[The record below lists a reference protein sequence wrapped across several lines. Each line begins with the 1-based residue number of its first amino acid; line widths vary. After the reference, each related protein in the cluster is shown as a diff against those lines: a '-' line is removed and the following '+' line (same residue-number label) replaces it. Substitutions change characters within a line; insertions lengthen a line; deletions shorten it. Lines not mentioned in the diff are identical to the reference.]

1 MTSYG
6 GAGNSSA
13 TGSRT
18 PAWSSGAKTPYGA
31 DHGFSSSNNTGFDA
45 FAAGSR
51 TPAYNSSSRTPA
63 WGGPGNTA
71 SAPTPSARP
80 YDAPTPGIIAP
91 TPSATGRYD
100 DEAYTPYLG
109 APTPGAGPQD
119 APTPAPAF
127 SKNANHEPLKY
138 TRMGFDAP
146 TPAASAPTPFASG
159 GYDAPTPAAGGPRYA
174 DDDEDE
180 D

>member
-6 GAGNSSA
+6 GAGNYAA

-31 DHGFSSSNNTGFDA
+31 DHGFSSSGNSGFDA

-63 WGGPGNTA
+63 WSGPGNVA

-80 YDAPTPGIIAP
+80 YDAPTPGMSAP
-91 TPSATGRYD
+91 TPTASGRYD
-100 DEAYTPYLG
+100 DDAYTPYMG
-109 APTPGAGPQD
+109 APTPGAGVPD
-119 APTPAPAF
+119 APTPAPSFA
-127 SKNANHEPLKY
+127 KGANRDPL
-138 TRMGFDAP
+138 THNRLGFDAP
-146 TPAASAPTPFASG
+146 TPAASAPTPYASG
-159 GYDAPTPAAGGPRYA
+159 AFDAPTPAAGGPRYA
-174 DDDEDE
+174 DDDDE